1 VFTGH
6 AGQLNVFCRASNFP
20 FSFPFSP
27 CAPVHWARA
36 QGENG
41 KLLALLKKFVCQLN
55 KKIIKLKLAQGT
67 QNLRAA
73 SLNSKSKLEFNS
85 YFIQILVLHTRDK
98 ITFLFKF
105 ILVGFMLFTAMVV
118 MMSLC

>member
-1 VFTGH
+1 MDSIKTTYCIQGLKKKVFTGH
-6 AGQLNVFCRASNFP
+6 AGQVNVFCRSSNFP

-27 CAPVHWARA
+27 CALVHWARA
-36 QGENG
+36 HGENG

-73 SLNSKSKLEFNS
+73 SLNSKGKLEFN
-85 YFIQILVLHTRDK
+85 FCFKVLHD
-98 ITFLFKF
+98 
-105 ILVGFMLFTAMVV
+105 AP
-118 MMSLC
+118 